1 MAIAISIVLAG
12 FMGVILGMLGAGGSI
27 VTVPILRYVVGF
39 EAKEAIA
46 LSLAVVGVTS
56 LIGAVGHWRS
66 GHARLGVALPFGLV
80 AMIGAY
86 AGARLAVYFSGD
98 TQLFLFALL
107 MLAAAVSMLRKGSPD
122 EPPPAHP
129 KGSRRW
135 TRLALIG
142 VLGFGMGVVTGLV
155 GIGGGFMIL
164 PVLVILMRMSM
175 REAVGTSLI
184 VMAMKSVTGVLGYID
199 QVQIPW
205 GFYSAFTAVAI
216 VGIVAGT
223 YLIQYVKP
231 EQLKRA
237 FAYFLFAMAALML
250 YNNREAIAEQA
261 VHAAEWV
268 LP

>member
-12 FMGVILGMLGAGGSI
+12 FMGVTLGMLGAGGSI

-66 GHARLGVALPFGLV
+66 GHARLGVALPFGVV

-122 EPPPAHP
+122 KPPPARAE
-129 KGSRRW
+129 GSRRW
-135 TRLALIG
+135 TGLALIG
-142 VLGFGMGVVTGLV
+142 VLGFGMGVVAGLV

-164 PVLVILMRMSM
+164 PAMVILMRLSM
-175 REAVGTSLI
+175 REAVG
-184 VMAMKSVTGVLGYID
+184 
-199 QVQIPW
+199 
-205 GFYSAFTAVAI
+205 
-216 VGIVAGT
+216 
-223 YLIQYVKP
+223 
-231 EQLKRA
+231 
-237 FAYFLFAMAALML
+237 
-250 YNNREAIAEQA
+250 
-261 VHAAEWV
+261 
-268 LP
+268 